1 MSDISPEEKLQM
13 VQQLRNRSS
22 ENKYSMHNRERIL
35 SGKSYQRALHYSD
48 ETPAE
53 PETTSSF
60 QLRFLLAVLLF
71 AAFIIMDLNDI
82 KVAGITMEQIVRV
95 ISADYEDKLEVWVE
109 TFAR

>member
-1 MSDISPEEKLQM
+1 MSDISVEEKLQL
-13 VQQLRNRSS
+13 VQQLRNRNH

-35 SGKSYQRALHYSD
+35 YGKSYSGVSEHSGAIP
-48 ETPAE
+48 EE
-53 PETTSSF
+53 PEATSSF

-82 KVAGITMEQIVRV
+82 KVAGITMEQIVQV